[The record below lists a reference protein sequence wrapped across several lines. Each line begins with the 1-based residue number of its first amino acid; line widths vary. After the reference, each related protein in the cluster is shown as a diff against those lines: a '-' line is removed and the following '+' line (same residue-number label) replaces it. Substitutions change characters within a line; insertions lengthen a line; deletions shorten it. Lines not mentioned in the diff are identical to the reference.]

1 MIRQVGLMLPRKED
15 KEPLYRLRQNEYY
28 ILLDY
33 EENIRNKP
41 INRCVFLLELKKY
54 GLFRNVPDNVP
65 INEILRNCEV
75 IK

>member
-1 MIRQVGLMLPRKED
+1 MIRQAGLMLPRKEY

-28 ILLDY
+28 ILLMF
-33 EENIRNKP
+33 EGNLGNKP
-41 INRCVFLLELKKY
+41 INRYVTLLEVKTY

-75 IK
+75 VG

>member
-1 MIRQVGLMLPRKED
+1 MRHAGLMTPRTESKD
-15 KEPLYRLRQNEYY
+15 PLYRLRQNEYC

-65 INEILRNCEV
+65 INEILKNCEV